1 MVKKKF
7 TLALFPLTLCFSSAH
22 VLAAATVD
30 QLEKRIAEQEKQITR
45 LNNTLKGTR
54 AAVKEDRQRIAD
66 MQERLKINGFMS
78 AGVATNDGDEVEEA
92 FYGISDNYSTAAISK
107 LGVQFTF
114 EVADNISATAQ
125 LVSKGANDYEVNAEW
140 AYLTYEATNDL
151 RFNIGRQRIPYYLLS
166 EYLDVGYALPWV
178 TPPIEMYNIP
188 ISSTD
193 GISAIYD
200 FDLGPMNFSW
210 QTYAGASNGYSEQLQ
225 AEFSQNESWGT
236 NLQMEAGSWT
246 FRMGY
251 NTSKLD
257 ADPDPGGAGDQLT
270 TAMNTAQD
278 TLAPMLANAPFGIPT
293 APAPDWAGGLENF
306 VTDYISAGFMYD
318 NGDLLVL
325 GEISNLSTDDT
336 VQPVGDAGYLTIG
349 YRFGK
354 WMPHV
359 TFAKFQ
365 TDSKND
371 KQVRQLQEYGDS
383 VGRAA
388 YLAALG
394 LNGQLNSSNQN
405 ISVGGPLGAGL
416 TVSGGS
422 PTGAGGTAAH
432 VVGSSTCTS
441 TAVACSADALA
452 LMSARDT
459 LLGAASSYS
468 GELYNTLENQ
478 IQEQQSYT
486 LGLTYDV
493 SARVKA
499 KAQVTHY
506 EGFGSGN
513 YQSLNSAS
521 APLPLGGPNFLP
533 TTQYTG
539 FSTTEVDGN
548 GRFSGEP
555 GAAGNHTAVY
565 SLSVDAVF

>member
-125 LVSKGANDYEVNAEW
+125 LVSKGTNDYEENAEW

-178 TPPIEMYNIP
+178 IAPIEMYNIP

-210 QTYAGASNGYSEQLQ
+210 QTYAGAGGGFSEQLE
-225 AEFSQNESWGT
+225 ADFTQNESWGT

-246 FRMGY
+246 FRVGY

-257 ADPDPGGAGDQLT
+257 ADPVAGGPGAELT
-270 TAMNTAQD
+270 DAMNTAID
-278 TLAPMLANAPFGIPT
+278 TLVPTLATLGVPVSVAAPE
-293 APAPDWAGGLENF
+293 WAGGLENL
-306 VTDYISAGFMYD
+306 VTDYISGGFMYD
-318 NGDLLVL
+318 NGSLLVL
-325 GEISNLSTDDT
+325 GEIANLSVDDT
-336 VQPVGDAGYLTIG
+336 VQPAGDAGYLTVG

-371 KQVRQLQEYGDS
+371 KQVRQLATYADS
-383 VGRAA
+383 VGRGA

-394 LNGQLNSSNQN
+394 LNAQLNGSNQN
-405 ISVGGPLGAGL
+405 IAIGGPPGTGASVGTATGGA
-416 TVSGGS
+416 
-422 PTGAGGTAAH
+422 ATAAH
-432 VVGSSTCTS
+432 VVGSSTCTAA
-441 TAVACSADALA
+441 AVFCSGDALA

-459 LLGAASSYS
+459 MLSAAAGYS
-468 GELYNTLENQ
+468 GTLYNTLENQ

-513 YQSLNSAS
+513 YQSLNSSS
-521 APLPLGGPNFLP
+521 APLAGGALP
-533 TTQYTG
+533 TTLYTG
-539 FSTTEVDGN
+539 FSTTEIDGN
-548 GRFSGEP
+548 GRFSGDP

>member
-7 TLALFPLTLCFSSAH
+7 TLALLPLTLCFSSAH

-78 AGVATNDGDEVEEA
+78 VGVATNDGDEVEEA

-125 LVSKGANDYEVNAEW
+125 LVSKGTNDYEVNAEW

-178 TPPIEMYNIP
+178 IAPIEMYNIP
-188 ISSTD
+188 IWSTD

-210 QTYAGASNGYSEQLQ
+210 QTYAGAGGGFSEQLE
-225 AEFSQNESWGT
+225 ADFTQNESWGT

-246 FRMGY
+246 FRVGY

-257 ADPDPGGAGDQLT
+257 ADPVAGGPGAELT
-270 TAMNTAQD
+270 DAMNTAID
-278 TLAPMLANAPFGIPT
+278 TLVPTLAGLGVPVSVAAPE
-293 APAPDWAGGLENF
+293 WAGGLENL
-306 VTDYISAGFMYD
+306 VTDYISGGFMYD
-318 NGDLLVL
+318 NGSLLVL
-325 GEISNLSTDDT
+325 GEIANLSVDDT
-336 VQPVGDAGYLTIG
+336 VQPAGDAGYLTVG

-371 KQVRQLQEYGDS
+371 KQVRQLQAYADAVGKGAYGA
-383 VGRAA
+383 VTAP
-388 YLAALG
+388 LASGGLNASINALLG
-394 LNGQLNSSNQN
+394 LGNTAPYQYIATASTACA
-405 ISVGGPLGAGL
+405 GA
-416 TVSGGS
+416 
-422 PTGAGGTAAH
+422 P
-432 VVGSSTCTS
+432 TCT
-441 TAVACSADALA
+441 A
-452 LMSARDT
+452 DT
-459 LLGAASSYS
+459 LVLMGIRDSFLEAATGYS
-468 GELYNTLENQ
+468 ETVYNTLENQ

-506 EGFGSGN
+506 EGFGSGD
-513 YQSLNSAS
+513 YQSLNSTPLNSSAS
-521 APLPLGGPNFLP
+521 V
-533 TTQYTG
+533 YSG
-539 FSTTEVDGN
+539 FSTTEIDGN
-548 GRFSGEP
+548 GRFSGDP

>member
-22 VLAAATVD
+22 VLAAATID

-54 AAVKEDRQRIAD
+54 AAVKEDRTRIQE

-78 AGVATNDGDEVEEA
+78 AGVAQNDGDDIEEP
-92 FYGISDNYSTAAISK
+92 FYGISDNYSTSAISK
-107 LGVQFTF
+107 LGVQMTF
-114 EVADNISATAQ
+114 EVADNFSATAQ
-125 LVSKGANDYEVNAEW
+125 LVSKGTNDYDISAEW
-140 AYLTYEATNDL
+140 AYLTYEATNNL
-151 RFNIGRQRIPYYLLS
+151 RFNFGRQRIPYYLLS

-178 TPPIEMYNIP
+178 IAPIELYNIP
-188 ISSTD
+188 ISATD
-193 GISAIYD
+193 GVSAVYD
-200 FDLGPMNFSW
+200 FAVGPANFSW
-210 QTYAGASNGYSEQLQ
+210 QTYAGAGSGYSDQLQ
-225 AEFSQNESWGT
+225 AEFTQNESWGT

-246 FRMGY
+246 FRVGY

-257 ADPDPGGAGDQLT
+257 ADPDPGGSGAQLT
-270 TAMNTAQD
+270 EAMNTAQNTLVP
-278 TLAPMLANAPFGIPT
+278 TLAGLGVPVT
-293 APAPDWAGGLENF
+293 TPAPDNAGGLENL
-306 VTDYISAGFMYD
+306 VTDYISGGFMYD
-318 NGDLLVL
+318 NGSLLVL
-325 GEISNLSTDDT
+325 GEIANLSVDDT
-336 VQPVGDAGYLTIG
+336 AQPAGDAGYLTIG

-371 KQVRQLQEYGDS
+371 KQVRDLQEYS
-383 VGRAA
+383 NAVGRGA

-394 LNGQLNSSNQN
+394 LNGQLNGSNQN
-405 ISVGGPLGAGL
+405 IAIGGPLGAGAS
-416 TVSGGS
+416 V
-422 PTGAGGTAAH
+422 TGVGGTAAN
-432 VVGSSTCTS
+432 VVASSTCTAA
-441 TAVACSADALA
+441 AVFCSADALT
-452 LMSARDT
+452 LIGARDT
-459 LLGAASSYS
+459 LLGAAAGYS
-468 GELYNTLENQ
+468 ETLYNTLENQ

-506 EGFGSGN
+506 EGFGSGD
-513 YQSLNSAS
+513 YQSLNSSS
-521 APLPLGGPNFLP
+521 AALAGGALP
-533 TTQYTG
+533 TTLYTG
-539 FSTTEVDGN
+539 FSSSEAGGN
-548 GRFSGEP
+548 GRFSGDP

-565 SLSVDAVF
+565 SLSIDAVF

>member
-45 LNNTLKGTR
+45 LNNTMKGTR

-66 MQERLKINGFMS
+66 MQERLKINGFIS
-78 AGVATNDGDEVEEA
+78 AGVAQNDGDDVEET

-125 LVSKGANDYEVNAEW
+125 LVSKGSNDYEVNAEW

-178 TPPIEMYNIP
+178 IAPIELYNIP

-193 GISAIYD
+193 GASAVYD

-210 QTYAGASNGYSEQLQ
+210 QTYVGASSGYSEQLD
-225 AEFSQNESWGT
+225 AEFTQNESWGT
-236 NLQMEAGSWT
+236 NLQMEIDSWT

-257 ADPDPGGAGDQLT
+257 AEPDVGGLADQLVQAITTGKESLGPLLGVPDPASWVGDTGG
-270 TAMNTAQD
+270 
-278 TLAPMLANAPFGIPT
+278 
-293 APAPDWAGGLENF
+293 F
-306 VTDYISAGFMYD
+306 VTDYISGGFMFD
-318 NGDLLVL
+318 NGQLLVI
-325 GEISNLSTDDT
+325 GEIANLSVDDT
-336 VQPVGDAGYLTIG
+336 FQPVGDAGYLTIG
-349 YRFGK
+349 YHFGK

-365 TDSKND
+365 TDAKND
-371 KQVRQLQEYGDS
+371 KQA
-383 VGRAA
+383 RAVQA
-388 YLAALG
+388 Y
-394 LNGQLNSSNQN
+394 
-405 ISVGGPLGAGL
+405 
-416 TVSGGS
+416 
-422 PTGAGGTAAH
+422 
-432 VVGSSTCTS
+432 
-441 TAVACSADALA
+441 ADALGKGA
-452 LMSARDT
+452 YARGMLANNFLVNTGSPFVGTDLVIPSSACAQASCTTQQLAAMGVRDQ
-459 LLGAASSYS
+459 LLEAAAGYS
-468 GELYNTLENQ
+468 ESIYNNMESQ

-486 LGLTYDV
+486 LGLVYDV
-493 SARVKA
+493 SSRVKA

-506 EGFGSGN
+506 EGFGSGT
-513 YQSLNSAS
+513 YQALDSSSVAS
-521 APLPLGGPNFLP
+521 PVGSSPA
-533 TTQYTG
+533 TQYSG
-539 FSTTEVDGN
+539 FISGQLDGN
-548 GRFSGEP
+548 GRLQGDP

>member
-22 VLAAATVD
+22 VLAAATID

-45 LNNTLKGTR
+45 LNNTMKGTR

-66 MQERLKINGFMS
+66 MQDRLKINGFMS
-78 AGVATNDGDEVEEA
+78 AGVAMNDGDDLEEP
-92 FYGISDNYSTAAISK
+92 FYSISDNYSTKAISK

-125 LVSKGANDYEVNAEW
+125 LVSKGTNDYDVNAEW

-178 TPPIEMYNIP
+178 IAPLELYNIP

-210 QTYAGASNGYSEQLQ
+210 QTYAGASSGYSEQLQ

-257 ADPDPGGAGDQLT
+257 ADPDAGGPGDLLT

-278 TLAPMLANAPFGIPT
+278 SLARTLAAAPFGIPT
-293 APAPDWAGGLENF
+293 APAPEWAGGLENF
-306 VTDYISAGFMYD
+306 ATDYISAGFMYD

-371 KQVRQLQEYGDS
+371 KQVRQLQDYADS
-383 VGRAA
+383 VGRGA

-394 LNGQLNSSNQN
+394 LNGQINGSTSSV
-405 ISVGGPLGAGL
+405 SVGPGA
-416 TVSGGS
+416 TVAAVGGS
-422 PTGAGGTAAH
+422 PAH
-432 VVGSSTCTS
+432 VVGSSTCTAA
-441 TAVACSADALA
+441 AVVCSADALA
-452 LMSARDT
+452 QMGARDT

-468 GELYNTLENQ
+468 GTLYNTLENQ

-506 EGFGSGN
+506 EGFGSGD
-513 YQSLNSAS
+513 YQSLNSSS
-521 APLPLGGPNFLP
+521 AALAGGALP
-533 TTQYTG
+533 TTLYTG
-539 FSTTEVDGN
+539 FSSTEIDGN
-548 GRFSGEP
+548 GRFSGDP